1 MMDPS
6 YLEYPKRAYGQDHG
20 FYDWRLSRDRKPLEW
35 TDGSKVALSFI
46 VPLEFFPLNP
56 SGVPF
61 KHPGAMA
68 TPYPDLRHYT
78 VRDYGNRVGVYRI
91 LDALGETQAGFAVN
105 AKVAERY
112 PPLMEAIKGHE
123 VIAHG
128 VSTDH
133 IHHEGLSEAEEDA
146 LIQQTLD
153 ALPSVT
159 GWMGPARNQSSRTLT
174 RLAKLG
180 LSYCLDWENDS
191 VPVATSTG
199 VTLLPHK
206 YELSDFTLLHT
217 RRQTE
222 DAWTRQILEAVDF
235 LASEYDRFGG
245 QALCV
250 TLTPYIIG
258 QPFRIAA
265 LEQLL
270 GELRS
275 RNDVAILTPGDM
287 YTQFRKQIP

>member
-1 MMDPS
+1 MDAS
-6 YLEYPKRAYGQDHG
+6 YLKYPNRHYGQDHT
-20 FYDWRLSRDRKPLEW
+20 FYNWRLSRERPRLAW
-35 TDGSKVALSFI
+35 DGGAKVALSFI

-56 SGVPF
+56 SGEPF
-61 KHPGAMA
+61 KHPGAMK

-91 LDALGETQAGFAVN
+91 LEALGDTRAGFAVN

-112 PPLMEAIKGHE
+112 PPLMDYLKDHE
-123 VIAHG
+123 IIAHG

-153 ALPSVT
+153 ALPNVT
-159 GWMGPARNQSSRTLT
+159 GWMSPARNQSSRTLE
-174 RLAKLG
+174 RLGKAG
-180 LSYCLDWENDS
+180 LSYCLDWEADS

-199 VTLLPHK
+199 VTLLPNK

-217 RRQTE
+217 RGQTE
-222 DAWTRQILEAVDF
+222 ASWKKQILEAVDY
-235 LASEYDRFGG
+235 LASEYERFGG
-245 QALCV
+245 QAICL

-258 QPFRIAA
+258 QPFRMAA
-265 LEQLL
+265 LETLL
-270 GELRS
+270 NGLRG
-275 RNDVAILTPGDM
+275 RDDVTILTPGEMDA
-287 YTQFRKQIP
+287 QFRKKTA